1 MCRLR
6 PRTVA
11 GGPERPVRGRSA
23 PCPRRRHRGGL
34 VTAAAVRVGVDI
46 VPVARVRTMVDADG
60 AGPLHLMLTAAE
72 AELSRL
78 PAGWDLHGVAGRLAA
93 KEAVFKLFHIAD
105 QPLPW
110 TSIEILKGPGQWPYV
125 RLAGAAGRWAAEAGL
140 AEIDIS
146 ISHED
151 QFAVAVAAGAAV
163 PPTHKEE
170 CHAEHDIVQP

>member
-1 MCRLR
+1 
-6 PRTVA
+6 
-11 GGPERPVRGRSA
+11 
-23 PCPRRRHRGGL
+23 
-34 VTAAAVRVGVDI
+34 VTTAAVRVGVDV

-60 AGPLHLMLTAAE
+60 AVPLHLMLTAAE

-125 RLAGAAGRWAAEAGL
+125 RLAGPASRWATEAGL
-140 AEIDIS
+140 AAIDIS